1 MTDQNELL
9 ARAARVL
16 PGGLLGSH
24 RSGPGLEFVVR
35 EGRGAYLYDMNGR
48 RYLDYLLG
56 SGPMLL
62 GHAHPAVVDAVQ
74 RQMARGTSYFIVN
87 EPAIRLAEEIVAA
100 VPCAEQVRYTASG
113 SEATFFA
120 LRVARAYRKRDKI
133 MKFEG
138 GFHGT
143 HDYVLMSMVPRSRK
157 ALPAPMADSAGNPH
171 AIDGEV
177 LAAPYNALATTE
189 ALIDAHHD
197 ELAAVIV
204 EPYQRTIPPA
214 PGFLEG
220 LRRATHR
227 HGVPLVFD
235 EIVTGFRFAYGGAQE
250 FYKVVP
256 DLAAF
261 GKVVAGG
268 FPLAC
273 IAGPA
278 AIMRHFDAAL
288 EGTPDYVWQAGTF
301 NGNAIAAAAG
311 LATLAELRKPGTYER
326 LFKTGARLK
335 AGLQAAVIKHGV
347 AAQVSGEPPVFDLF
361 FTDRPVVDYRATLT
375 ADRAKITR
383 FNQELL
389 LRTWDP
395 PHFDPFQTI
404 SYKTHI
410 ALSFTHSRLLKH
422 KAGPSVVPGT
432 FVIEGD
438 LAESWS
444 QPSETTYVFK
454 LRKGVRWHH
463 KPPVNGRELTAD
475 DVVYSVNHFL
485 TVKGN
490 ANAYMLKSVAKVEAT
505 DKYTVKFTLK
515 EPFVWFLDML
525 ANPLAVAI
533 VAREVVEKYGDL
545 KKHEAVVGTGPW
557 MLDAYRPNVGLSF
570 VRNPGYV
577 LAGLPYI
584 DRVEMT
590 VDEDNAS
597 RISAFLAGKYD
608 LGWAVPGTINRTD
621 WVQIKDTLKQ

>member
-35 EGRGAYLYDMNGR
+35 EGRGAYLFDMNGR

-143 HDYVLMSMVPRSRK
+143 HDYVLMSVVPRSPK
-157 ALPAPMADSAGNPH
+157 AFPAPMADSAGIPH
-171 AIDGEV
+171 VIDGEV
-177 LAAPYNALATTE
+177 LIAPYNDLATTE
-189 ALIDAHHD
+189 ALIDTHHD
-197 ELAAVIV
+197 ELAAVII

-220 LRRATHR
+220 LRRATQR

-273 IAGPA
+273 IAGPT

-288 EGTPDYVWQAGTF
+288 DGTPDYVWQAGTF

-311 LATLAELRKPGTYER
+311 LATLAELRKPGAYDTLHGTGRR
-326 LFKTGARLK
+326 LMAGLTELVGK
-335 AGLQAAVIKHGV
+335 AGL
-347 AAQVSGEPPVFDLF
+347 AAQVVGEPVCFDVL
-361 FTDRPVVDYRATLT
+361 FTDEPVVDYRAVQR
-375 ADRAKITR
+375 ADA
-383 FNQELL
+383 
-389 LRTWDP
+389 
-395 PHFDPFQTI
+395 
-404 SYKTHI
+404 
-410 ALSFTHSRLLKH
+410 ALSKTFTTELVKRGVVKNNQKMYMSLVHSPADVATTLQACEDALKVLPKK
-422 KAGPSVVPGT
+422 KAK
-432 FVIEGD
+432 
-438 LAESWS
+438 A
-444 QPSETTYVFK
+444 
-454 LRKGVRWHH
+454 
-463 KPPVNGRELTAD
+463 
-475 DVVYSVNHFL
+475 
-485 TVKGN
+485 
-490 ANAYMLKSVAKVEAT
+490 
-505 DKYTVKFTLK
+505 
-515 EPFVWFLDML
+515 
-525 ANPLAVAI
+525 
-533 VAREVVEKYGDL
+533 
-545 KKHEAVVGTGPW
+545 
-557 MLDAYRPNVGLSF
+557 
-570 VRNPGYV
+570 
-577 LAGLPYI
+577 
-584 DRVEMT
+584 
-590 VDEDNAS
+590 
-597 RISAFLAGKYD
+597 
-608 LGWAVPGTINRTD
+608 
-621 WVQIKDTLKQ
+621 

>member
-1 MTDQNELL
+1 
-9 ARAARVL
+9 
-16 PGGLLGSH
+16 
-24 RSGPGLEFVVR
+24 
-35 EGRGAYLYDMNGR
+35 
-48 RYLDYLLG
+48 
-56 SGPMLL
+56 MLL
-62 GHAHPAVVDAVQ
+62 GHAHPAVVEAVQ
-74 RQMARGTSYFIVN
+74 RQMERGTSYFVVN

-100 VPCAEQVRYTASG
+100 VPCAEQVRYTSSG

-120 LRVARAYRKRDKI
+120 LRVARAYRKRDKV

-143 HDYVLMSMVPRSRK
+143 HDYVLMSVVPRSPK
-157 ALPAPMADSAGNPH
+157 AFPAPMADSAGIPH

-177 LAAPYNALATTE
+177 LVAPYNDLATTE

-335 AGLQAAVIKHGV
+335 AGLQAAVTKHGV

-389 LRTWDP
+389 RRGAVKAVNKIYVSLAHSEADVEETLGI
-395 PHFDPFQTI
+395 FDEV
-404 SYKTHI
+404 
-410 ALSFTHSRLLKH
+410 LSCL
-422 KAGPSVVPGT
+422 
-432 FVIEGD
+432 
-438 LAESWS
+438 
-444 QPSETTYVFK
+444 
-454 LRKGVRWHH
+454 
-463 KPPVNGRELTAD
+463 
-475 DVVYSVNHFL
+475 
-485 TVKGN
+485 
-490 ANAYMLKSVAKVEAT
+490 
-505 DKYTVKFTLK
+505 
-515 EPFVWFLDML
+515 
-525 ANPLAVAI
+525 
-533 VAREVVEKYGDL
+533 
-545 KKHEAVVGTGPW
+545 
-557 MLDAYRPNVGLSF
+557 
-570 VRNPGYV
+570 
-577 LAGLPYI
+577 
-584 DRVEMT
+584 
-590 VDEDNAS
+590 
-597 RISAFLAGKYD
+597 
-608 LGWAVPGTINRTD
+608 
-621 WVQIKDTLKQ
+621 